1 MTLIMWKPEEPS
13 REWDCFLWILFL
25 QKRKPEPEFPADS
38 WELEGELQA
47 LSGAEL
53 EGYEIHMGETVL
65 KGEAGHSVS
74 IEDQVSGECK
84 EDGAYCKNVCGTY
97 VHGVLTGRCG
107 RGCCTCPG

>member
-1 MTLIMWKPEEPS
+1 MDTVFAEKKT
-13 REWDCFLWILFL
+13 RTRVFRQLFDWTW
-25 QKRKPEPEFPADS
+25 R
-38 WELEGELQA
+38 ELQA

-97 VHGVLTGRCG
+97 VHGVF
-107 RGCCTCPG
+107 